1 MFPWVP
7 HKQRLI
13 TPVCCCTLT
22 ILDFSCA
29 NSYFSCS
36 CKVEVVW
43 YKLNFAILRLCS
55 WDQGTVTRQPEEI
68 IQEESGWGPPFPSL
82 SLAKQASCMWK
93 LIYLKR
99 FFKIVQVWHWAHLN
113 MAIEQDKIP
122 IFQLLLYNGFT
133 GVRRHLNKD
142 AHSHI
147 RLITLLMAHFHLQ
160 ISVSQATEPACLPG
174 PWCN

>member
-1 MFPWVP
+1 MQILTFHV
-7 HKQRLI
+7 HAKLKLFGI
-13 TPVCCCTLT
+13 NLTLLFYGYAAG
-22 ILDFSCA
+22 I
-29 NSYFSCS
+29 
-36 CKVEVVW
+36 
-43 YKLNFAILRLCS
+43 R
-55 WDQGTVTRQPEEI
+55 GTVTRQPEEI
-68 IQEESGWGPPFPSL
+68 IQEVSGWGPPFPSL